1 MMKPFSQ
8 VLLEKYGPDFTGI
21 TAREG
26 VAAFRLRLRGR
37 RKAMEIEGEEESVTE
52 VRTAI
57 KSVT

>member
-1 MMKPFSQ
+1 M
-8 VLLEKYGPDFTGI
+8 EKYGPDFTGI